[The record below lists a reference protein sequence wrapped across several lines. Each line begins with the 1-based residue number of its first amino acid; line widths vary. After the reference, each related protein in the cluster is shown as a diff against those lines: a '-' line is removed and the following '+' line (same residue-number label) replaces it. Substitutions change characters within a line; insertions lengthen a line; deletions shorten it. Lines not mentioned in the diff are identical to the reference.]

1 MIICKGLSLKQIK
14 NFLEGESPTL
24 MRGYNKNDLFDKETL
39 KRKRSFWK
47 NEVLDKA
54 KEKICN
60 CKANQR

>member
-1 MIICKGLSLKQIK
+1 
-14 NFLEGESPTL
+14 

-60 CKANQR
+60 CKANTR

>member
-1 MIICKGLSLKQIK
+1 
-14 NFLEGESPTL
+14 

-60 CKANQR
+60 CKANPR